1 MSLKLP
7 CILCALAIGISGC
20 VSSGNETLKSQD
32 RSTVEMNIVDGK
44 TTRDDILRIYGN
56 PTQTTFTSNKSEVW
70 VYSWAHRTPQAQNFI
85 PLAGPF
91 VAKVD
96 VQQKRL
102 IILFDSQNVVAKHS
116 FTEASTTA
124 RRDFSSSSSTSSK
137 PSATTSPQGSPSQPQ

>member
-1 MSLKLP
+1 MRSTFYF
-7 CILCALAIGISGC
+7 ILCVLSISLSGC

-44 TTRDDILRIYGN
+44 TTREDILRLYGS
-56 PTQTTFTSNKSEVW
+56 PTQTTFTANKNEVW
-70 VYSWAHRTPQAQNFI
+70 VYSWAHKSPQAQNFI

-91 VAKVD
+91 VAAVD

-116 FTEASTTA
+116 FTEAKTTA
-124 RRDFSSSSSTSSK
+124 RRDFSSSGGSSSQPPPTSSV
-137 PSATTSPQGSPSQPQ
+137 PGGLSQPQ